1 VRPWQ
6 KKPFLSQGSLME
18 NPLIAL
24 SIELAAAAERAGRSV
39 VAVNARWRNASSGVI
54 WRNGVIVT
62 ADHTVRR
69 EEEIRVTLPDGRSA
83 AAELAGRDPGT
94 DLAVLK
100 VETADAP
107 IARSSAPD
115 SIKAG
120 NLALAIGRSEQT
132 GVSAAMGVVSN
143 VSGPWHTW
151 RGGKLDRFLR
161 LDIGLYPGVSGA
173 AVVDAEG
180 KLIGIATAGL
190 SRTSLLAI
198 PEATIDRVTDELL
211 RQGHIARGYLGVG
224 LQPIPLPEHLRT
236 KLKSAEGGLIVL
248 SVEPDGPAGQAGVL
262 IGDVLIAMDG
272 TSVTGTDDV
281 QEFLSGDRVG
291 KPLTASL
298 LRGGDL
304 VERTIAVAER
314 PRRRA

>member
-1 VRPWQ
+1 
-6 KKPFLSQGSLME
+6 ME

-24 SIELAAAAERAGRSV
+24 SLELAATAERAGRSV

-62 ADHTVRR
+62 ADHTIRR
-69 EEEIRVTLPDGRSA
+69 EEEIRVTLPDGRSS

-100 VETADAP
+100 LDTADAT
-107 IARSSAPD
+107 IAQPSAAD
-115 SIKAG
+115 SIKTG
-120 NLALAIGRSEQT
+120 NLALAIGRSEQA

-143 VSGPWHTW
+143 ASGPWHTW
-151 RGGKLDRFLR
+151 RGGKLDRFIR

-173 AVVDAEG
+173 AVVDSEG

-198 PEATIDRVTDELL
+198 PAATIDRVTDELL

-236 KLKSAEGGLIVL
+236 KLKLPAGSKSGEAGLIVL

-262 IGDVLIAMDG
+262 IGDVLIALDG
-272 TSVTGTDDV
+272 TSVAGTDDV

-291 KPLTASL
+291 KALTSSW

-304 VERTIAVAER
+304 FERTITVGER

>member
-1 VRPWQ
+1 
-6 KKPFLSQGSLME
+6 ME

-24 SIELAAAAERAGRSV
+24 SLELAATAERAGQSV
-39 VAVNARWRNASSGVI
+39 VAVNARWRNASSGVL
-54 WRNGVIVT
+54 WRNGVVVT
-62 ADHTVRR
+62 ADHTIRR
-69 EEEIRVTLPDGRSA
+69 EEEIRVTLPDGRSS

-100 VETADAP
+100 VDTAGAP
-107 IARSSAPD
+107 ISRSSAPD
-115 SIKAG
+115 SIKTG
-120 NLALAIGRSEQT
+120 SLALAIGRSEQT

-151 RGGKLDRFLR
+151 RGGKLDCFIR
-161 LDIGLYPGVSGA
+161 LDIGLYPGISGA

-180 KLIGIATAGL
+180 KLLGIATAGL

-198 PEATIDRVTDELL
+198 PAATIDRITDELL

-262 IGDVLIAMDG
+262 IGDVLIALDG
-272 TSVTGTDDV
+272 TSVSGTDDV

-298 LRGGDL
+298 LRGGDII
-304 VERTIAVAER
+304 ERKITVGER
-314 PRRRA
+314 PRRRS

>member
-1 VRPWQ
+1 
-6 KKPFLSQGSLME
+6 ME

-24 SIELAAAAERAGRSV
+24 SLELAATAERAGQSV
-39 VAVNARWRNASSGVI
+39 VAVNARWRNASSGVL
-54 WRNGVIVT
+54 WRNGVVVT
-62 ADHTVRR
+62 ADHTIRR
-69 EEEIRVTLPDGRSA
+69 EEEIRVTLPDGRSST
-83 AAELAGRDPGT
+83 AELAGRDPGT

-100 VETADAP
+100 VDTADAP
-107 IARSSAPD
+107 IPRSSVPD
-115 SIKAG
+115 SIKTG

-132 GVSAAMGVVSN
+132 GVTAAMGVVSN

-151 RGGKLDRFLR
+151 RGGKLDRFIR
-161 LDIGLYPGVSGA
+161 LDIGLYPGISGA
-173 AVVDAEG
+173 AVVDAES
-180 KLIGIATAGL
+180 KVIGIATAGL

-198 PEATIDRVTDELL
+198 PAATIDRVTDELL

-236 KLKSAEGGLIVL
+236 KLKSVKGGAAEGGLIVL

-262 IGDVLIAMDG
+262 IGDVLIALDG
-272 TSVTGTDDV
+272 TSVSGTDDV

-291 KPLTASL
+291 KPLAASL

-304 VERTIAVAER
+304 IERKITVGER
-314 PRRRA
+314 PRRRS

>member
-1 VRPWQ
+1 
-6 KKPFLSQGSLME
+6 ME

-24 SIELAAAAERAGRSV
+24 SLELAATAERAGRSV

-62 ADHTVRR
+62 ADHTIRR
-69 EEEIRVTLPDGRSA
+69 EEEIRVTLPNGRSA

-94 DLAVLK
+94 DVAVLK
-100 VETADAP
+100 VELADAP
-107 IARSSAPD
+107 IARPSAPD
-115 SIKAG
+115 SIKTG

-132 GVSAAMGVVSN
+132 GVNAAMGVVSN
-143 VSGPWHTW
+143 ASGPWHTW

-161 LDIGLYPGVSGA
+161 LDIGLYPGISGA

-180 KLIGIATAGL
+180 KLIGVATAGL

-198 PEATIDRVTDELL
+198 PAATIDRVTDELL

-236 KLKSAEGGLIVL
+236 KLKSAKGGLAEGGLIVL

-262 IGDVLIAMDG
+262 IGDVLVTLDG
-272 TSVTGTDDV
+272 TSVMRTDDV

-291 KPLTASL
+291 KALTASL

-304 VERTIAVAER
+304 IERTITVAER
-314 PRRRA
+314 PRRRV

>member
-1 VRPWQ
+1 
-6 KKPFLSQGSLME
+6 ME

-24 SIELAAAAERAGRSV
+24 SLELAATAERAGQSV
-39 VAVNARWRNASSGVI
+39 VAVNARWRNASSGVL
-54 WRNGVIVT
+54 WRNGVVVT
-62 ADHTVRR
+62 ADHTIRR
-69 EEEIRVTLPDGRSA
+69 EEEIRVTLPDGRST

-100 VETADAP
+100 VDTADAAIP
-107 IARSSAPD
+107 RSPAPD
-115 SIKAG
+115 SIKTG

-151 RGGKLDRFLR
+151 RGGKLDRFIR
-161 LDIGLYPGVSGA
+161 LDIGLYPGLSGA

-198 PEATIDRVTDELL
+198 PAATIDRVTDELL

-236 KLKSAEGGLIVL
+236 KLKSAEGGLAQGGLIVL

-262 IGDVLIAMDG
+262 IGDVLIALDR
-272 TSVTGTDDV
+272 TSVSGTDDV

-304 VERTIAVAER
+304 IERKVTVGER
-314 PRRRA
+314 PRRRS

>member
-1 VRPWQ
+1 
-6 KKPFLSQGSLME
+6 ME

-62 ADHTVRR
+62 ADHTIRR

-115 SIKAG
+115 AIKTG
-120 NLALAIGRSEQT
+120 HLALAIGRSEQT

-180 KLIGIATAGL
+180 KLIGIASAGL

-198 PEATIDRVTDELL
+198 PAATIDRVTDELL

-262 IGDVLIAMDG
+262 IGDVLIALDG

-304 VERTIAVAER
+304 MDRTITLAER

>member
-1 VRPWQ
+1 
-6 KKPFLSQGSLME
+6 ME

-24 SIELAAAAERAGRSV
+24 SLELAATAERAGQSV
-39 VAVNARWRNASSGVI
+39 VAVNARWRNASSGVL
-54 WRNGVIVT
+54 WRNGVVVT
-62 ADHTVRR
+62 ADHTIRR
-69 EEEIRVTLPDGRSA
+69 EEEIRVTLPDGRST

-100 VETADAP
+100 VDTADAAIP
-107 IARSSAPD
+107 RSPAPD
-115 SIKAG
+115 SIKTG

-151 RGGKLDRFLR
+151 RGGKLDRFIR
-161 LDIGLYPGVSGA
+161 LDIGLYPGLSGA

-198 PEATIDRVTDELL
+198 PAATIDRVTDELL

-236 KLKSAEGGLIVL
+236 KLKSAEGGLAQGGLIVL

-262 IGDVLIAMDG
+262 IGDVLIALDG
-272 TSVTGTDDV
+272 TSVSGTDDV

-304 VERTIAVAER
+304 IERKVTVGER
-314 PRRRA
+314 PRRRS

>member
-1 VRPWQ
+1 
-6 KKPFLSQGSLME
+6 ME

-24 SIELAAAAERAGRSV
+24 SLELAATAERAGRSV

-62 ADHTVRR
+62 ADHTIRR

-94 DLAVLK
+94 DVAVLK
-100 VETADAP
+100 VELADAP
-107 IARSSAPD
+107 IARPSAPD
-115 SIKAG
+115 SIKTG

-132 GVSAAMGVVSN
+132 GVNAAMGVVSN
-143 VSGPWHTW
+143 ASGPWHTW

-161 LDIGLYPGVSGA
+161 LDIGLYPGISGA

-180 KLIGIATAGL
+180 KLIGVATAGL

-198 PEATIDRVTDELL
+198 PAATIDRVTDELL

-236 KLKSAEGGLIVL
+236 KLKSAKGGLAEGGLIVL

-262 IGDVLIAMDG
+262 IGDVLVTLDG
-272 TSVTGTDDV
+272 TSVMGTDDV

-291 KPLTASL
+291 KELTASL

-304 VERTIAVAER
+304 IERTITVAER
-314 PRRRA
+314 PRRRV

>member
-1 VRPWQ
+1 
-6 KKPFLSQGSLME
+6 ME

-24 SIELAAAAERAGRSV
+24 SIELAAAAEQAGRSV

-62 ADHTVRR
+62 SDHTIRR
-69 EEEIRVTLPDGRSA
+69 EEEIRVTLPDGSSA

-100 VETADAP
+100 VDTADAP
-107 IARSSAPD
+107 IARMSAPD
-115 SIKAG
+115 AIKTG
-120 NLALAIGRSEQT
+120 HLALAIGRSEQT

-151 RGGKLDRFLR
+151 RGGKLDWFLR

-198 PEATIDRVTDELL
+198 PAATIDRVTDELL
-211 RQGHIARGYLGVG
+211 RHGHIARGYLGVG

-236 KLKSAEGGLIVL
+236 KLKSAAGGLIVL

-262 IGDVLIAMDG
+262 IGDVLIALDG
-272 TSVTGTDDV
+272 TSVAGTDDV

-304 VERTIAVAER
+304 MERTITVAER

>member
-1 VRPWQ
+1 
-6 KKPFLSQGSLME
+6 ME

-24 SIELAAAAERAGRSV
+24 SLELAATAERAGRSV

-62 ADHTVRR
+62 ADHTIRR

-100 VETADAP
+100 VDTGDAP
-107 IARSSAPD
+107 IAQSPPAD
-115 SIKAG
+115 SIKTG

-143 VSGPWHTW
+143 ASGPWHTW
-151 RGGKLDRFLR
+151 RGGKLDRFIR

-173 AVVDAEG
+173 AVVDSEG

-198 PEATIDRVTDELL
+198 PAATIDRVTDELL

-224 LQPIPLPEHLRT
+224 LQPIPLPEHLRA
-236 KLKSAEGGLIVL
+236 KLKLPPGSKSSEAGLIVL
-248 SVEPDGPAGQAGVL
+248 SVEPDGPTGQAGVL
-262 IGDVLIAMDG
+262 IGDVLIALDG
-272 TSVTGTDDV
+272 TSVAGTDDV

-291 KPLTASL
+291 KPLTSSW
-298 LRGGDL
+298 LRGGEL
-304 VERTIAVAER
+304 IERIITVGER

>member
-1 VRPWQ
+1 
-6 KKPFLSQGSLME
+6 ME

-24 SIELAAAAERAGRSV
+24 SLELAATAERAGRSV

-54 WRNGVIVT
+54 WRNGVVVT
-62 ADHTVRR
+62 ADHTIRR

-100 VETADAP
+100 VELADAP
-107 IARSSAPD
+107 IARPSASD
-115 SIKAG
+115 SIKTG

-151 RGGKLDRFLR
+151 RGGKLDSFLR

-180 KLIGIATAGL
+180 KLIGVATAGL

-198 PEATIDRVTDELL
+198 PAATIDRVTDELL

-236 KLKSAEGGLIVL
+236 KLKSAEGGLAKGGLIVL

-262 IGDVLIAMDG
+262 IGDVLVTLDG

-304 VERTIAVAER
+304 IERTITVAER

>member
-1 VRPWQ
+1 
-6 KKPFLSQGSLME
+6 ME

-62 ADHTVRR
+62 ADHTIRR
-69 EEEIRVTLPDGRSA
+69 DEEIHVTLPDGRTA

-115 SIKAG
+115 SIKTG

-291 KPLTASL
+291 KALTASL

-304 VERTIAVAER
+304 IERTITVAER
-314 PRRRA
+314 PRRRV

>member
-1 VRPWQ
+1 
-6 KKPFLSQGSLME
+6 ME

-24 SIELAAAAERAGRSV
+24 STELAAAADRAGRFV

-62 ADHTVRR
+62 ADHTIRR
-69 EEEIRVTLPDGRSA
+69 EEEIRVTLPDGRTL

-100 VETADAP
+100 ADTADTP
-107 IARSSAPD
+107 VTRSVAPD
-115 SIKAG
+115 SVKTG

-132 GVSAAMGVVSN
+132 GVNAAMGVVSN
-143 VSGPWHTW
+143 ASGPWHTW

-161 LDIGLYPGVSGA
+161 LDIGLYPGISGG

-190 SRTSLLAI
+190 SRSSLLAI
-198 PEATIDRVTDELL
+198 PAPTIDRVADELL

-224 LQPIPLPEHLRT
+224 LQPIAWPEHLRN
-236 KLKSAEGGLIVL
+236 KLKLPAGAKAAGLIVL
-248 SVEPDGPAGQAGVL
+248 SVEPDGPAGRAGIV
-262 IGDVLIAMDG
+262 IGDVIVSLEG
-272 TSVTGTDDV
+272 RPVTDTDDV
-281 QEFLSGDRVG
+281 QEFLSGDYVG
-291 KPLTASL
+291 KTVKAWLV
-298 LRGGDL
+298 RGGEPE
-304 VERTIAVAER
+304 ERTITIGER
-314 PRRRA
+314 PPRRA